1 MLPFE
6 GGGWRMSLGDSP
18 PAYGSKGGEVKS
30 LPPISVNCTNRS
42 EPFSH
47 TAPYPAVWVCE

>member
-1 MLPFE
+1 
-6 GGGWRMSLGDSP
+6 MSLGDSP